1 MIQYPVAEVL
11 VQQLEGVEHGV
22 EHGGGERVATQASF
36 VVETGYGEHLKIAN
50 IREHTNKLH
59 RTSLPVINMTVA
71 LPTV

>member
-1 MIQYPVAEVL
+1 M
-11 VQQLEGVEHGV
+11 QQLEGV

-50 IREHTNKLH
+50 IRKHTNKLH
-59 RTSLPVINMTVA
+59 RTSLSVMKMKVA